1 MADYI
6 FPFFNEAKDSSM
18 TKINVFRREKL
29 IKWFFYLLLVFQGF
43 ISKERLKGLEE
54 VEI

>member
-29 IKWFFYLLLVFQGF
+29 IKLIFCLFLIFQGF
-43 ISKERLKGLEE
+43 ISKERLKGPEE